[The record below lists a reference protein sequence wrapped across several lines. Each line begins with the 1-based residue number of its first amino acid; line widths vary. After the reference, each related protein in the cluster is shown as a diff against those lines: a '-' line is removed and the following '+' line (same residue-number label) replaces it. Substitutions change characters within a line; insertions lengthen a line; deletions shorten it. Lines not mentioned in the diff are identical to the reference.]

1 MNAWGGR
8 SATGTGPM
16 QVRTNSGGMELPCVG
31 EGIGGLRLRS
41 ALPTGTA
48 GTQGVGARVL
58 NPLTM
63 GVGPSRTVVTY
74 TSPIG
79 GGTTGIG
86 TIDTWGT
93 RTRVVAA
100 GTIATITVRTCSVW
114 PLCTIWPGS
123 VWARTCRG
131 GTERS

>member
-1 MNAWGGR
+1 MPR
-8 SATGTGPM
+8 
-16 QVRTNSGGMELPCVG
+16 
-31 EGIGGLRLRS
+31 GLRLLS
-41 ALPTGTA
+41 ALPTGNT
-48 GTQGVGARVL
+48 GTQGVGAGVL

-93 RTRVVAA
+93 RTRVVTAGA
-100 GTIATITVRTCSVW
+100 IGTIPVRTCSVW

-123 VWARTCRG
+123 I
-131 GTERS
+131 